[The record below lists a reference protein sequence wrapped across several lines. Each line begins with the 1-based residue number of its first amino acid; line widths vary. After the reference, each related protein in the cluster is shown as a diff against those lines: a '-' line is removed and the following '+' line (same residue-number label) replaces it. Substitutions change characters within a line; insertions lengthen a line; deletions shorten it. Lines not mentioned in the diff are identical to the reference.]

1 MRKDDFMKELE
12 YLLQDIP
19 DEDKADAIAYYQD
32 YLEEAGP
39 EKEEDVIREFGRPER
54 IAAMIRS
61 DLSGNLEE
69 GGAFTETGYE
79 DERFRDPSYQ
89 IVKRLDLPE
98 AQEEKQF
105 GTHDHQSDF
114 QGNSQTGG
122 YGSGHGQWKRGSSTK
137 PEPDTRTVRTGKGRR
152 EWWQIAGII
161 LIVCCALP
169 VIIPL
174 VLGIG
179 GGAIGL
185 AVGLGGL
192 IIGILFSITIALAA
206 VTFALLVAGILV
218 IVFGIGQ
225 MANLIQGILYIGT
238 GTGVIGLGLL
248 CLSLCGLYY
257 GKFLPWLAS
266 CFINC
271 ISRLIHRKETSA

>member
-1 MRKDDFMKELE
+1 M
-12 YLLQDIP
+12 
-19 DEDKADAIAYYQD
+19 
-32 YLEEAGP
+32 
-39 EKEEDVIREFGRPER
+39 
-54 IAAMIRS
+54 
-61 DLSGNLEE
+61 
-69 GGAFTETGYE
+69 
-79 DERFRDPSYQ
+79 
-89 IVKRLDLPE
+89 
-98 AQEEKQF
+98 
-105 GTHDHQSDF
+105 
-114 QGNSQTGG
+114 
-122 YGSGHGQWKRGSSTK
+122 
-137 PEPDTRTVRTGKGRR
+137 
-152 EWWQIAGII
+152 
-161 LIVCCALP
+161 IVCCALP

-271 ISRLIHRKETSA
+271 ISRLIHRKEASA